1 MSRFKAATIHLLI
14 SAVLVG
20 SVFAVVFLLWYPS
33 PSFSVVGTSSIIQ
46 LLIGVD
52 LVLGPLLTLIVFRQ
66 GKPGLKFDL
75 AVIAAVQIAALT
87 FGSYRLYD
95 EKPDYIVF
103 AIDRLEFVSGKH
115 IDKSQI
121 KHDEFRDRL
130 AGKLA
135 LAVAIPPGDPQ
146 EFQAFLDSVI
156 MEGKP
161 DLESRPEFWVPWS
174 SGGDAIRERL
184 KSIDALD
191 PASPAEEAAIQRAIE
206 KFGGSH
212 PELGILP
219 IGAVEADIAMLLD
232 RETQE
237 ILGTLEVNPWQSGES

>member
-1 MSRFKAATIHLLI
+1 MI
-14 SAVLVG
+14 SAVLVS
-20 SVFAVVFLLWYPS
+20 SVFAIVFLLWYPS

-46 LLIGVD
+46 MLIGVD
-52 LVLGPLLTLIVFRQ
+52 LVLGPLLTLIVFKQ

-75 AVIAAVQIAALT
+75 AVIATVQLAALA
-87 FGSYRLYD
+87 FGSHRLYE

-103 AIDRLEFVSGKH
+103 AVDRLEFVSGNH

-130 AGKLA
+130 ADKLT
-135 LAVAIPPGDPQ
+135 LAVAVPPEDPQ

-161 DLESRPEFWVPWS
+161 DLESRPEYWIPWS
-174 SGGDAIRERL
+174 SGGDAIRERM
-184 KSIDALD
+184 KSIEDVD
-191 PASPAEEAAIQRAIE
+191 PASPAEEAAVRRAIE
-206 KFGGSH
+206 KYGETH

-232 RETQE
+232 RNTLE
-237 ILGTLEVNPWQSGES
+237 ILGTLEVNPWVSSES